1 MDFLTQPFVSL
12 ARLRAWLLASLL
24 VVVALQTSR
33 AAGAPIYSTSGVAS
47 ASSDCLLPAVCNVLG
62 LLGGGVANPEQ
73 AANGTA
79 TTDYATIT
87 KFATVGKSVSLRLGL
102 DRRASV
108 GDRAGVLVAP
118 QASLLN
124 ASALGTYT
132 LRTYLRGGSTAV
144 ETQVVS
150 LAVVQSLRLAAGTGR
165 PVQMEFVA
173 KQAFDDIELE
183 IAGTVDVLYRLN
195 VYYGY
200 AIQALVQQPVRGLVS
215 RFSASDLS
223 PYYNAAITPGD
234 VVSVCAN
241 TNVSH
246 PEYAVNNDL
255 TDHATF
261 GTFLSVNCP
270 SALSVKLESAKTAPA
285 GYYAGFVLGSSGVID
300 LAALSALRITTYK
313 TINGVSVKQE
323 SATGANLLDV
333 KLLPDGKYQVSFPT
347 KYAFDEVKIE
357 QIGALA
363 ALNNLDIYYGFGVE
377 PAAFTGTTRYLSD
390 FGQPVSN
397 TNYATNTVG
406 VLCAGCGVSNPEG
419 AADNDPATKAVINL
433 GAGVASTAELKLD
446 LRSPSSGTAKTDVGV
461 AGYRAGMIISN
472 NNGLLDANVLSRLTL
487 TTYDAAGNVLESASG
502 SSLLSLNLLPDG
514 RQEVSFLTTKNFAS
528 VQISASSTAALGVNI
543 NVYQAF
549 ADNLAG
555 GIITTIVPLPVELTA
570 FVGKWANGAAELN
583 WATATE
589 KNSRYFAVERS
600 ISSEAAFKTVGQ
612 VAAAGSS
619 TSPLSYKLRDA
630 EAGTLGVSTLYYRL
644 RQVDN
649 DGTQAFSPVVV
660 VTVGKAVAVPQLEA
674 YPNPAPDA
682 QAVVVR
688 LINLPA
694 SGGLVQTYSEM
705 GQLVSQQQVG
715 SATTGLALPRLAPG
729 LYHVVLRD
737 AAGQQ
742 LATQRLVVSG
752 R

>member
-1 MDFLTQPFVSL
+1 MESFTPTSASL
-12 ARLRAWLLASLL
+12 VRYRAWLLAGLL
-24 VVVALQTSR
+24 VVLAMGTAS
-33 AAGAPIYSTSGVAS
+33 AAGNPIYSTSGVAS
-47 ASSDCLLPAVCNVLG
+47 ASSSCLVPALCS
-62 LLGGGVANPEQ
+62 LLGGGVTNPGQ
-73 AANGTA
+73 AANGSN
-79 TTDYATIT
+79 TTDYATMT
-87 KFATVGKSVSLRLGL
+87 KFVTVGKSVSLRLGL
-102 DRRASV
+102 DRQASA
-108 GDRAGVLVAP
+108 GDRVGMLVAP
-118 QASLLN
+118 PASL
-124 ASALGTYT
+124 AGVSALGTYT
-132 LRTYLRGGSTAV
+132 LRTYLRGSNTAV

-150 LAVVQSLRLAAGTGR
+150 LAVVQSLRLVAGTDR
-165 PVQMEFVA
+165 PMQIEFTA

-183 IAGTVDVLYRLN
+183 IGGTVDVLYRLN
-195 VYYGY
+195 IYYAY
-200 AIQALVQQPVRGLVS
+200 AIQSLVQQPVRGLTS
-215 RFSASDLS
+215 HFPASDLS
-223 PYYNAAITPGD
+223 SYYNTAITPGD
-234 VVSVCAN
+234 VVSVCGN
-241 TNVSH
+241 TNIYN
-246 PEYAVNNDL
+246 PEYTVDNSL
-255 TDHATF
+255 TNHATF
-261 GTFLSVNCP
+261 GTFVSVNCP
-270 SALSVKLESAKTAPA
+270 SSLSVKLESSKTAPA
-285 GYYAGFVLGSSGVID
+285 GYYAGFVLGSSGIID

-357 QIGALA
+357 QISALS
-363 ALNNLDIYYGFGVE
+363 ALDNLDIYYGFGVE

-397 TNYATNTVG
+397 TNYATNTSAV
-406 VLCAGCGVSNPEG
+406 VCVGCGVSNPAG
-419 AADNDPATKAVINL
+419 AADNDPATKAVINI
-433 GAGVASTAELKLD
+433 GGGIASTAELKLD
-446 LRSPSSGTAKTDVGV
+446 LRAPGSTVKTDVGQ

-472 NNGLLDANVLSRLTL
+472 NSGLLDAGVLSRLTL
-487 TTYDAAGNVLESASG
+487 STYDAAGNLLESAAG

-528 VQISASSTAALGVNI
+528 IQISAASTAALGVNI

-555 GIITTIVPLPVELTA
+555 GIISTIIPLPVELTA

-583 WATATE
+583 WTTATE

-600 ISSEAAFKTVGQ
+600 VSSEAAFKAVGQ

-630 EAGTLGVSTLYYRL
+630 EAGTLGVTTLYYRL

-649 DGTQAFSPVVV
+649 DGTQSFSPVVV

-674 YPNPAPDA
+674 YPNPASNA
-682 QAVVVR
+682 QAVQVR
-688 LINLPA
+688 FINMPA
-694 SGGLVQTYSEM
+694 DGGLVQTYSEM
-705 GQLVSQQQVG
+705 GQLVSQQPVG
-715 SATTGLALPRLAPG
+715 SATTGLALPGLAPG

-737 AAGQQ
+737 AAGQR

>member
-1 MDFLTQPFVSL
+1 MASLSSPSAPL
-12 ARLRAWLLASLL
+12 ARLRAWLIAALL
-24 VVVALQTSR
+24 VVLAMNTAS
-33 AAGAPIYSTSGVAS
+33 AAGAPIYSTTGVAS
-47 ASSDCLLPAVCNVLG
+47 ASNSCIAPTLCG
-62 LLGGGVANPEQ
+62 IFGGGVDNPGQ
-73 AANGTA
+73 AANGTS
-79 TTDYATIT
+79 TTDNATIV
-87 KFATVGKSVSLRLGL
+87 KFIAVGKSVSLRLGL
-102 DRRASV
+102 DRRASA

-118 QASLLN
+118 PASL
-124 ASALGTYT
+124 AGVSALGTYT
-132 LRTYLRGGSTAV
+132 LRTYLRGSSTAL

-150 LAVVQSLRLAAGTGR
+150 LAVVQSLRVAAGTGR

-173 KQAFDDIELE
+173 QQAFDDIELE
-183 IAGTVDVLYRLN
+183 IGGTVDALYRLN

-200 AIQALVQQPVRGLVS
+200 AVQSLVQQPVRGLTS
-215 RFSASDLS
+215 HFPAGDLT
-223 PYYNAAITPGD
+223 PYYNTAITPGD
-234 VVSVCAN
+234 LVSVCGN
-241 TNVSH
+241 TNIYN
-246 PEYAVNNDL
+246 PEFAVDNSL
-255 TDHATF
+255 TNHATF
-261 GTFLSVNCP
+261 GTFISVNCP
-270 SALSVKLESAKTAPA
+270 SSLSVKLESSKTAPA
-285 GYYAGFVLGSSGVID
+285 GYYAGFVLGSSGIID

-347 KYAFDEVKIE
+347 KFAFDEVKIE
-357 QIGALA
+357 QISALA

-377 PAAFTGTTRYLSD
+377 PTAFTGTTRYLSD

-397 TNYATNTVG
+397 TNYATNTSAV
-406 VLCAGCGVSNPEG
+406 VCVGCGVSNPAG
-419 AADNDPATKAVINL
+419 AADNDPTTKAVINI
-433 GAGVASTAELKLD
+433 GGGIASTAELKLD
-446 LRSPSSGTAKTDVGV
+446 LRAPGSGNVKTDVGQ

-472 NNGLLDANVLSRLTL
+472 NSGLLDASVLDRLTL
-487 TTYDAAGNVLESASG
+487 TTYDAAGNLLESASG

-528 VQISASSTAALGVNI
+528 IQISASSTVALGVNI

-555 GIITTIVPLPVELTA
+555 GIITTIIPLPVELTA
-570 FVGKWANGAAELN
+570 FVGKWTNGAAELN

-589 KNSRYFAVERS
+589 KNSSYFAVERA

-619 TSPLSYKLRDA
+619 SSPLSYKLRDA
-630 EAGTLGVSTLYYRL
+630 EAGTLGVSMLYYRL
-644 RQVDN
+644 RQVDT
-649 DGTQAFSPVVV
+649 DGTQSFSPVVV

-682 QAVVVR
+682 QAVQVR
-688 LINLPA
+688 LINMPA
-694 SGGLVQTYSEM
+694 GSSMVQTYSEM
-705 GQLVSQQQVG
+705 GQLVSQQPVG
-715 SATTGLALPRLAPG
+715 EATTGLALPRLAPG

-737 AAGQQ
+737 AAGQR
-742 LATQRLVVSG
+742 LATQRLVVGS